1 MEWIRENWL
10 WLAFLA
16 GFVWLHLRMHG
27 GHGRQGADS
36 HTGGH
41 RSCCGPSSD
50 GHAHGGATTH
60 QRRGDAQ
67 R

>member
-1 MEWIRENWL
+1 MDWIRENWL

-27 GHGRQGADS
+27 GHDWIRGNWRW
-36 HTGGH
+36 
-41 RSCCGPSSD
+41 SCCGPSSD
-50 GHAHGGATTH
+50 GHAHGGATMH